1 MTDIWEPIA
10 GSRFFTR
17 NGTGLY
23 EQLTSHLYLR
33 VDDLDEA
40 DEVECC
46 RQIASRWITETVG
59 LDRPRYVQTLRPQV
73 SAAENRTIG
82 KRGPAPSDVV

>member
-1 MTDIWEPIA
+1 MGNLWQPIA
-10 GSRFFTR
+10 GTRFFTR

-23 EQLTSHLYLR
+23 ERLTPNLYLR

-46 RQIASRWITETVG
+46 RLMSDRDRLSYVNTWQSG
-59 LDRPRYVQTLRPQV
+59 LSTQNARQV
-73 SAAENRTIG
+73 
-82 KRGPAPSDVV
+82 PAR

>member
-1 MTDIWEPIA
+1 MSDIWEPVA

-23 EQLTSHLYLR
+23 ERLTPQLYLR

-46 RQIASRWITETVG
+46 RQFARRWVDETAG
-59 LDRPRYVQTLRPQV
+59 
-73 SAAENRTIG
+73 AACEQHMQQHAR
-82 KRGPAPSDVV
+82 AVHSPSGSP